1 MNENL
6 FLKGTDRT
14 ITTYNDKLTIT
25 SKSLLNSSKE
35 TTLFYK
41 NILSVEFKS
50 AKGLSNG
57 YLRLILQNSNTSNRH
72 NLKSQTKDE
81 NTIFFVKSENIS
93 AEVIKIYI
101 ESKIL
106 GDEDR
111 ANTILSSAQNK
122 TSNTE
127 FSTNLKKP
135 FYKKPVFWIIIL
147 FVIILGS
154 CINNSSDKPS
164 DKKNTNITKNND
176 SELSQE
182 QLNNLYKMNVY
193 DPLQKV
199 LTTYDEL
206 LLTWQATMTSLGNE
220 EIDTYTAYSQIDEL
234 NKSYSNLKRRL
245 LDIKEPDFL
254 NEEQSESFKNMK
266 ENIDLALFM
275 WQESTNTMKKMLDTE
290 DISNSKIKK
299 IEDNIKDGD
308 SYLIKGLAYKIEL
321 DSVFGINQNN

>member
-1 MNENL
+1 
-6 FLKGTDRT
+6 
-14 ITTYNDKLTIT
+14 
-25 SKSLLNSSKE
+25 
-35 TTLFYK
+35 
-41 NILSVEFKS
+41 
-50 AKGLSNG
+50 
-57 YLRLILQNSNTSNRH
+57 
-72 NLKSQTKDE
+72 
-81 NTIFFVKSENIS
+81 
-93 AEVIKIYI
+93 
-101 ESKIL
+101 
-106 GDEDR
+106 
-111 ANTILSSAQNK
+111 
-122 TSNTE
+122 
-127 FSTNLKKP
+127 
-135 FYKKPVFWIIIL
+135 
-147 FVIILGS
+147 
-154 CINNSSDKPS
+154 
-164 DKKNTNITKNND
+164 
-176 SELSQE
+176 
-182 QLNNLYKMNVY
+182 MNVY